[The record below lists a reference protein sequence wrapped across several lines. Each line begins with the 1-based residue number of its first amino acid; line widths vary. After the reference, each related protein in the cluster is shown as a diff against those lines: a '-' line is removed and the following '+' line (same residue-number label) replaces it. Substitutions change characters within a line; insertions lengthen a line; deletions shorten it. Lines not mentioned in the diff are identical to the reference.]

1 MDTGYRDRCW
11 LWELILVIGK
21 VDAGHKYD
29 GYRLEGW
36 MVVTEIDL
44 VTEMGA
50 VCCNDRYWLQRWI
63 FIAEIDIGY
72 RNGYCLQRFML
83 LMAVQH

>member
-11 LWELILVIGK
+11 LWGLILVIGK
-21 VDAGHKYD
+21 IDAGHKHD
-29 GYRLEGW
+29 GYRLAGW
-36 MVVTEIDL
+36 MVVTGIDL

-72 RNGYCLQRFML
+72 RNGYCLQRCML